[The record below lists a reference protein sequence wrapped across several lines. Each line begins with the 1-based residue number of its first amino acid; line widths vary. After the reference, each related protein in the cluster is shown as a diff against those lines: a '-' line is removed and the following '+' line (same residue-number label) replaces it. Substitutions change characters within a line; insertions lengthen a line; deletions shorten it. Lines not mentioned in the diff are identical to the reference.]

1 MRGALLLDWQPSM
14 NFTPRQERA
23 LRSICDTFAP
33 RSADWPSASELGI
46 PAAIAKALDFN
57 PRSGERAQFLQLL
70 DLWDSNLHSLL
81 TVGKWSCFSLL
92 PLETR
97 IRVLLSWAD
106 SGLSRR
112 RGAFQA
118 LRKAIGFLYVML
130 PGADGA
136 PSPVWRQFGYPGPLG
151 APRQSQARPL
161 KPLIPEKDMELSCE
175 ICIVGSGAGG
185 SVAAA
190 VLAAAGKDVVV
201 LEAGSYYDDADFDGA
216 ELGGFQRLYLEGGF
230 AGTADQSVGL
240 LAGECLGG
248 GTVINYCTSFRT
260 PEEVRAEWAAAGVP
274 WFTSEEYTS
283 SLDAVCTRLSVNLDH
298 NRISAREAVLDRG
311 LSALGWH
318 SAAMPRNVV
327 GCDQGKVCGYC
338 GYGCSLGAKQSST
351 KTWLADAQAMGARL
365 ITETR
370 AQRVRIEAGAATGVE
385 ARSRSGCR
393 VTIRSKAVVVA
404 CGAIHTPGLLLR
416 SGLRNENIGG
426 HLHLHPVSNVCGVFE
441 EEIRPWEG
449 TMQAIYSDEHR
460 YLTGNYGVKYET
472 TALQP
477 VIAVAILPWRDPDHY
492 RSLLGKLSNMT
503 AIGVLLRDRD
513 GGRVTLDDEGN
524 PVAHY
529 ALSDFDRSHLRR
541 GFIGAARILEA
552 AGARLIFSPHAKW
565 CAYEPGRN
573 GSLTSFTQAM
583 DAAGWDSGRLAL
595 FSFHIMG
602 SARLGGSPN
611 TSATNPE
618 GETWEARH
626 LFVMDGSSFP
636 SASGVNPMI
645 SIEAIA
651 RRNARA
657 LADRSDV

>member
-1 MRGALLLDWQPSM
+1 M
-14 NFTPRQERA
+14 NLTPRQQRA
-23 LRSICDTFAP
+23 LQSICDTFAP
-33 RSADWPSASELGI
+33 PWSSAGWPSASELGI
-46 PAAIAKALDFN
+46 PAAIARALDLN

-70 DLWDSNLHSLL
+70 DLWDSHLHSLL
-81 TVGKWSCFSLL
+81 TVRRWATFSSL

-136 PSPVWRQFGYPGPLG
+136 PSPVWKKFGYPGPLG
-151 APRQSQARPL
+151 PQPSKSRALRPL
-161 KPLIPEKDMELSCE
+161 TPEADTDLSCD

-190 VLAAAGKDVVV
+190 VLAAAGKDVIVI
-201 LEAGSYYDDADFDGA
+201 EAGGYYDDADFDGA

-230 AGTADQSVGL
+230 AATADQSVGL

-248 GTVINYCTSFRT
+248 GTVINYSTSFRT
-260 PEEVRAEWAAAGVP
+260 PDDVRAEWAAAGVP
-274 WFTSEEYTS
+274 WFTSEEYSS
-283 SLDAVCTRLSVNLDH
+283 SLDAVCARLSVNLDH
-298 NRISAREAVLDRG
+298 NRISTRELVLQRG

-318 SAAMPRNVV
+318 IASMPRNVV
-327 GCDQGKVCGYC
+327 GCEQGKICGYC
-338 GYGCSLGAKQSST
+338 GYGCSIGAKQSST
-351 KTWLADAQAMGARL
+351 KTWLADAQRAGARMV
-365 ITETR
+365 TETR
-370 AQRVRIEAGAATGVE
+370 ATRVRIEAGVATGVE
-385 ARSRSGCR
+385 ARSGNGCR
-393 VTIRSKAVVVA
+393 VNVRCKSVVAA
-404 CGAIHTPGLLLR
+404 CGAIHTPALLLR
-416 SGLRNENIGG
+416 SGLRNENIGR

-460 YLTGNYGVKYET
+460 FFTGNYGVKYET

-477 VIAVAILPWRDPDHY
+477 VIAVAVLPWREPEHF
-492 RSLLGKLSNMT
+492 RSLLGKLANTT

-513 GGRVTLDDEGN
+513 GGRVTLDSEGN

-529 ALSDFDRSHLRR
+529 AMSEFDRAHLRR
-541 GFIGAARILEA
+541 GFIGSARILEA

-565 CAYEPGRN
+565 SAYEPGRS
-573 GSLTSFTQAM
+573 GSLDSFTQAM
-583 DAAGWDSGRLAL
+583 DNAGWDSGRLAL

-602 SARLGGSPN
+602 SARLGGSPKA
-611 TSATNPE
+611 SATNPD
-618 GETWEARH
+618 GETWEARN

-651 RRNARA
+651 RRNALA
-657 LADRSDV
+657 LALRSGI

>member
-1 MRGALLLDWQPSM
+1 MDLS
-14 NFTPRQERA
+14 PRQQRA
-23 LRSICDTFAP
+23 LQSICDTFAP
-33 RSADWPSASELGI
+33 ASAGWPSACEIGI
-46 PAAIAKALDFN
+46 PDAIAKALDLN

-70 DLWDSNLHSLL
+70 DIWDSHLHTFL
-81 TVGKWSCFSLL
+81 TIGRWAGFSSL

-106 SGLSRR
+106 SRLSRR

-130 PGADGA
+130 PGAGGA
-136 PSPVWRQFGYPGPLG
+136 SSEVWKKIGYPGPLG
-151 APRQSQARPL
+151 SQPTKPRPL
-161 KPLIPEKDMELSCE
+161 KPIIPKVDADLFCDV
-175 ICIVGSGAGG
+175 CIVGSGAGG

-190 VLAAAGKDVVV
+190 VLAQAGKDVIV
-201 LEAGSYYDDADFDGA
+201 LEAGGYYDDSDFDGA

-230 AGTADQSVGL
+230 AATADQSVGL

-248 GTVINYCTSFRT
+248 GTAINYCTSFRT
-260 PEEVRAEWAAAGVP
+260 PDDVRSEWAAAGVP
-274 WFTSEEYTS
+274 WIASEEYTR
-283 SLDAVCTRLSVNLDH
+283 SLGAVCARLSVNLDH
-298 NRISAREAVLDRG
+298 NRVSAREQILQRG
-311 LSALGWH
+311 LNALGWH
-318 SAAMPRNVV
+318 SAAMPRNVL

-351 KTWLADAQAMGARL
+351 KAWLADAQAAGARL
-365 ITETR
+365 VTETR
-370 AQRVRIEAGAATGVE
+370 ALRVRIQAGAATGVE
-385 ARSRSGCR
+385 ARSRNGCR
-393 VTIRSKAVVVA
+393 VNIRCKAVVVA
-404 CGAIHTPGLLLR
+404 CGAIHTPALLLR
-416 SGLRNENIGG
+416 SGLRNENIGR

-460 YLTGNYGVKYET
+460 FLTGNYGVKYET

-477 VIAVAILPWRDPDHY
+477 VIAVAVLPWREPEHY
-492 RSLLGKLSNMT
+492 RSLLAKLSNTM

-513 GGRVTLDDEGN
+513 GGRVTLDREGN
-524 PVAHY
+524 PIVHY
-529 ALSDFDRSHLRR
+529 TLSEFDRAHLRR

-552 AGARLIFSPHAKW
+552 GGARQVFSPHAKW
-565 CAYEPGRN
+565 CAYEPRRN
-573 GSLTSFTQAM
+573 GSLDTFTQAM

-602 SARLGGSPN
+602 SARLGGSPK
-611 TSATNPE
+611 TSVTNPD
-618 GETWEARH
+618 GQTWEARK
-626 LFVMDGSSFP
+626 LFVMDGASFP

-651 RRNARA
+651 HRNARA
-657 LADRSDV
+657 LAEVSGI